1 MTYHYNG
8 WGRFFEQLERAKLKN
23 PKPAAE
29 YAKVSEELRLKE
41 EYASHTFHTL
51 AVYPNYPAYY
61 EFRDREIRPLELK
74 TSILCR
80 QLHCKHA
87 TVIKLSDSTDAC
99 IYCQVQGILGVDFG
113 VKLKRK
119 SRVA

>member
-23 PKPAAE
+23 PKVAAE
-29 YAKVSEELRLKE
+29 YEKASVELREKE
-41 EYASHTFHTL
+41 EFARHTFHTL
-51 AVYPNYPAYY
+51 AVYPNYPDYY
-61 EFRDREIRPLELK
+61 VFRDREIRPLEER
-74 TSILCR
+74 TSILWK
-80 QLHCKHA
+80 QLHCKHEHVGPWKKA
-87 TVIKLSDSTDAC
+87 QICNDC
-99 IYCQVQGILGVDFG
+99 MVQGIYGTDFG

>member
-41 EYASHTFHTL
+41 EYARHTFHTL

-61 EFRDREIRPLELK
+61 EFRDREIRPLEAR
-74 TSILCR
+74 SAILWK
-80 QLHCKHA
+80 QLHCKHELVA
-87 TVIKLSDSTDAC
+87 PWQGTQICSDCFA
-99 IYCQVQGILGVDFG
+99 QGVLGVDFG